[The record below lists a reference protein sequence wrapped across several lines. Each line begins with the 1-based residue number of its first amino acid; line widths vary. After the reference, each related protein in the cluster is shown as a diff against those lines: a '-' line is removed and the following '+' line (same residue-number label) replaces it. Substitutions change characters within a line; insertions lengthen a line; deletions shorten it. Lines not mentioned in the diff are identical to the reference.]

1 MGNYVWPCPKYTRV
15 SSPFGYRNGV
25 FVKGAEFHKGVDLA
39 APTGSPILAARD
51 GKILYAQWS
60 NSFGNWIQIDHG
72 GGITTRYGHASK
84 LLVSAGQTVKAGQQI
99 ALVGSTGNSTGPH
112 LHFEVQVNGV
122 PKNPLNYV
130 SSKDKAVST
139 PTTSQKT
146 PSASKNSQQKSPGVD
161 IVEYLNSLS
170 NVAVLPQGVTFGAV
184 TASQQANQTIK
195 LIIQHDNT
203 IYEPSVEEGIEW
215 TLERQ
220 GSPGQLTFTV
230 VQDATLKFQE
240 GDAVK
245 AWCGETAFFYGFV
258 FTKKRGKD
266 GLVSVTAYDQLR
278 YLKNKDTCLYTN
290 KTASQLLQM
299 IASAVNLKTGTIENT
314 GYVIA
319 KRIEENTTYF
329 DMLQNALDLT
339 VINQKKL
346 FVLYDDCGKL
356 TLKNV
361 VSLRLNVLI
370 DAETGES
377 YEYTTTI
384 DSDVYNQIKLTRDN
398 EKTGKKDVYIA
409 KDSGNI
415 AQWGVLQY
423 CETLQDGEDGKSKAN
438 SLLKLYNRKKRSL
451 SFSGVLG
458 DIRVRAGSSLVVN
471 LKLDDIEVN
480 NYMVVERVK
489 HIFKN
494 NEHKMDLT
502 LIGGDF
508 VA

>member
-39 APTGSPILAARD
+39 APTGSPILAAQD

-60 NSFGNWIQIDHG
+60 NSFGYWIQIDHG

-84 LLVSAGQTVKAGQQI
+84 LLVSAGHTVKAGQQI

-130 SSKDKAVST
+130 SDKDKAVVSA
-139 PTTSQKT
+139 PQKSTTS
-146 PSASKNSQQKSPGVD
+146 KNNTQASPGVD

-170 NVAVLPQGVTFGAV
+170 NVEVLPQGVTFGTV
-184 TASQQANQTIK
+184 TTSTQTDQKIK
-195 LIIQHDNT
+195 LIIQNGST

-230 VQDATLKFQE
+230 VQDETLKFQE

-245 AWCGETAFFYGFV
+245 AWCGETPFFYGFV
-258 FTKKRGKD
+258 FTRKRGKD

-278 YLKNKDTCLYTN
+278 YLKNKDTYLYTN

-299 IASAVNLKTGTIENT
+299 IASNMNLKTGTIENT
-314 GYVIA
+314 SYVIA
-319 KRIEENTTYF
+319 KRMEENTTYF

-346 FVLYDDCGKL
+346 FVLYDDCGEL
-356 TLKNV
+356 SLRNV

-398 EKTGKKDVYIA
+398 EKTGKKDVYMA

-423 CETLQDGEDGKSKAN
+423 CETLQDGEDGKSKADA
-438 SLLKLYNRKKRSL
+438 LLKLYNRKKRSL
-451 SFSGVLG
+451 TLSGVLG
-458 DIRVRAGSSLVVN
+458 DVRVRAGSSLVVN

>member
-1 MGNYVWPCPKYTRV
+1 MANYVWPCPKYTRV

-25 FVKGAEFHKGVDLA
+25 FVKGAEYHKGVDLA

-112 LHFEVQVNGV
+112 LHFEVQLNGV

-130 SSKDKAVST
+130 SDKDTAVAATPQKSADSKS
-139 PTTSQKT
+139 
-146 PSASKNSQQKSPGVD
+146 NSQTSPGVN

-170 NVAVLPQGVTFGAV
+170 NVEVLPQGVKFGAV
-184 TASQQANQTIK
+184 TTAQQTNQTIR
-195 LIIQHDNT
+195 LIIQRGST

-230 VQDATLKFQE
+230 VQDEILKFQE

-245 AWCGETAFFYGFV
+245 VWYGETPFFYGFV
-258 FTKKRGKD
+258 FTKKRGQD
-266 GLVSVTAYDQLR
+266 GHVSVTAYDQLR
-278 YLKNKDTCLYTN
+278 YLKNKDTYLYTN

-299 IASAVNLKTGTIENT
+299 IASAVNLQTGAVENT
-314 GYVIA
+314 GYVIP
-319 KRIEENTTYF
+319 KRLEENATYF

-356 TLKNV
+356 NLRNV

-398 EKTGKKDVYIA
+398 EDTGKKDVYIA

-415 AQWGVLQY
+415 SQWGVLQY
-423 CETLQDGEDGKSKAN
+423 CDTLQDDENGKSKADA
-438 SLLKLYNRKKRSL
+438 LLGLYNRKKRSL
-451 SFSGVLG
+451 TLSGVFG
-458 DIRVRAGSSLVVN
+458 NIQVRAGSSLVVN
-471 LKLDDIEVN
+471 LKLDDLEVN

-489 HIFKN
+489 HSFRN

-502 LIGGDF
+502 LIGGEF

>member
-1 MGNYVWPCPKYTRV
+1 MGSYVWPCPKYTRV
-15 SSPFGYRNGV
+15 SSPFGYRNGI
-25 FVKGAEFHKGVDLA
+25 FVKGAEYHKGVDLA

-60 NSFGNWIQIDHG
+60 NSFGYWIQIDHG

-84 LLVSAGQTVKAGQQI
+84 LLVSAGQTVTAGQQI

-122 PKNPLNYV
+122 ANNPLNYV
-130 SSKDKAVST
+130 SDKDTATPAST
-139 PTTSQKT
+139 QPT
-146 PSASKNSQQKSPGVD
+146 ASKNSSQSSPGVD

-170 NVAVLPQGVTFGAV
+170 NVEVLPKDVTFGAV
-184 TASQQANQTIK
+184 TTSTQTNQNIR

-203 IYEPSVEEGIEW
+203 IYEPAVEEGIEW

-230 VQDATLKFQE
+230 VQDETLKFQE

-245 AWCGETAFFYGFV
+245 AWCGETSFFYGFV

-278 YLKNKDTCLYTN
+278 YLKNKDTYLYTN

-299 IASAVNLKTGTIENT
+299 IASAVNLKTGNIENT

-356 TLKNV
+356 TLRNV

-377 YEYTTTI
+377 YDYTTTI

-398 EKTGKKDVYIA
+398 EDTGKKDVYLV

-415 AQWGVLQY
+415 SQWGVLQY
-423 CETLQDGEDGKSKAN
+423 CDTLQDGEDGKTKAEA
-438 SLLKLYNRKKRSL
+438 LLKLYNRKKRNL
-451 SFSGVLG
+451 TLSGVLG

-471 LKLDDIEVN
+471 LKLDDMEVN